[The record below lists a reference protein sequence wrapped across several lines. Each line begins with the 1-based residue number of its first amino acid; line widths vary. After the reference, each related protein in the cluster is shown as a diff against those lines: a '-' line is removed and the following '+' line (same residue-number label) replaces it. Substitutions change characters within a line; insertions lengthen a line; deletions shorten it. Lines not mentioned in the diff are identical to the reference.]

1 MKLMDITAYYHNCSG
16 GIKTYIQNKIKWL
29 EDKLI
34 EHVVVIP
41 GKENRTY
48 TVGRSKFYELSSF
61 RLIGGYRYFR
71 SIKEINEVIE
81 KEKPDI
87 VELGGTYII
96 APFLNRGSFLLSIFY
111 HADAKREIGLL
122 PLPATL
128 KREFFMFVVENC
140 LRKVDIVLAP
150 SQRCVRELK
159 ECGLERVVYTPLG
172 LDVSLF
178 SPDKH
183 SPLVKRRY
191 GIPEGKYTLLYVGRL
206 SPEKGIKD
214 LLKSLSCLDPERF
227 HLLVVG
233 SGPLQRLIKSAIKKY
248 KNISYIPYLSQ
259 EELADLYASSDI
271 FVSAS
276 KLETFGFSFLEAQ
289 ASGLPVCAYDLDLE
303 TQLFKDAL
311 AKEHAPQALAE
322 RVLNV
327 SYLLDYELRQTLS
340 NLVRNTFTLD
350 QGFNRIFQV
359 YEEMLGLR
367 NVNVSSLRRSA
378 FIYVG

>member
-96 APFLNRGSFLLSIFY
+96 APFLKKGSYLLSIFY

-140 LRKVDIVLAP
+140 LRKADVVLAP
-150 SQRCVRELK
+150 SQRCVKELK

-172 LDVSLF
+172 IDVSLF

-191 GIPEGKYTLLYVGRL
+191 GIPEGKCTLIYVGRL
-206 SPEKGIKD
+206 SPEKRIKD
-214 LLKSLSCLDPERF
+214 LLKSLSYLDPERF

-259 EELADLYASSDI
+259 EELAALYASSDI

-276 KLETFGFSFLEAQ
+276 KFETFGFSFLEAQ

-303 TQLFKDAL
+303 TQLLKDAL
-311 AKEHAPQALAE
+311 AKEHTPQALAE

-340 NLVRNTFTLD
+340 KLVRKTFTFD
-350 QGFNRIFQV
+350 QCFDRIFQV
-359 YEEMLGLR
+359 YEEILGLR
-367 NVNVSSLRRSA
+367 NVYVSSLRRSYS
-378 FIYVG
+378 IYVG